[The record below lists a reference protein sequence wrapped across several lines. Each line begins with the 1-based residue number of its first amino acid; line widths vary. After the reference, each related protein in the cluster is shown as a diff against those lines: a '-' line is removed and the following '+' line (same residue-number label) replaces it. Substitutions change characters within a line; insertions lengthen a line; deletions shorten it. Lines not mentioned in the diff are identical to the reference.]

1 MNPIMNMLGSMM
13 GGVNSGNPM
22 MKMMQGMMGG
32 GQGSGNPIQMISQLM
47 SGKGTPQQ
55 LIDMAVKQ
63 NPQLQTVIQAFQSG
77 NTQQG
82 FQELSKINPQ
92 FAQSV
97 QGKTPEQLQQMVGQA
112 MQQMGVNSSNDGMK

>member
-13 GGVNSGNPM
+13 GGNGGNPM
-22 MKMMQGMMGG
+22 MKIMQDMMGG
-32 GQGSGNPIQMISQLM
+32 GQGGGNPMQMISQLM
-47 SGKGTPQQ
+47 SGKGNPQQ

-63 NPQLQTVIQAFQSG
+63 NPQLQPVIQAFQAG

-82 FQELSKINPQ
+82 FAELSKINPQ

-97 QGKTPEQLQQMVGQA
+97 QGKSPEQLQQMAGQA
-112 MQQMGVNSSNDGMK
+112 MQQMGVNPSNGGMK

>member
-13 GGVNSGNPM
+13 GGGGGNPM
-22 MKMMQGMMGG
+22 MGMMQNMMGG
-32 GQGSGNPIQMISQLM
+32 GQGGANPMQMIGQLM
-47 SGKGTPQQ
+47 SGKMNPQQ
-55 LIDMAVKQ
+55 MIDMAVKQ
-63 NPQLQTVIQAFQSG
+63 NPQLQPVVQAFQSG

-97 QGKTPEQLQQMVGQA
+97 QGKTPEQLQQMAGQA
-112 MQQMGVNSSNDGMK
+112 MQQMGINPSNGGMK